1 MSERRPSEVEAGSPS
16 GRATINKS
24 ILGIIAGGGD
34 LPRAVAQSAK
44 ASGRALHVLAV
55 KSSTDESWLKDHA
68 HSWIGIGEWGL
79 AIKSLREAGAQD
91 VIFAGRVDRPNWS
104 DIKVDTKGL
113 LLLPSIIA
121 AARKGDDALL
131 RFISDFYAKEG
142 FRVLTVPEAA
152 PDLVMGEG
160 ALGKLKPDAEQMED
174 AHRALAII
182 HALGALDVGQAAVVC
197 DGLPLCVEA
206 AEGTDAMIARV
217 ASLRANLRG
226 LPDKRRGVLAKAIK
240 PMQDG
245 KTDLPVI
252 GVETVRKAHA
262 VHLAGIALQ
271 AGYALVVDKALVAA
285 EADRL
290 GLFVVGVKT

>member
-1 MSERRPSEVEAGSPS
+1 M
-16 GRATINKS
+16 S
-24 ILGIIAGGGD
+24 ILGIIAGGGE

-44 ASGRALHVLAV
+44 AQGRPLHVLAI
-55 KSSTDESWLKDHA
+55 KGSTDESWLNDHS
-68 HSWIGIGEWGL
+68 HTWMGIGEWGL
-79 AIKSLREAGAQD
+79 AIKTLREAGAQD

-104 DIKVDTKGL
+104 DIKVDAKGL
-113 LLLPSIIA
+113 LMLPAVIA

-142 FRVLTVPEAA
+142 FTVLTAPEAA

-160 ALGKLKPDAEQMED
+160 ALGKLKPDADQMQD
-174 AHRALAII
+174 AHRAFAII
-182 HALGALDVGQAAVVC
+182 RALGALDVGQAAVVC

-217 ASLRANLRG
+217 ATLRPNLRG
-226 LPDKRRGVLAKAIK
+226 SADNKRGVLAKAIK

-271 AGYALVVDKALVAA
+271 AGYALVVDRHAVAA

-290 GLFVVGVKT
+290 GLFVAGVKT